1 MLVTKLALE
10 ADVTLPQKA
19 DLILDKEQEHLL
31 QAVQHAPMKKP
42 NSV

>member
-1 MLVTKLALE
+1 MVTKLALE

-19 DLILDKEQEHLL
+19 DLILDKEQEYLL